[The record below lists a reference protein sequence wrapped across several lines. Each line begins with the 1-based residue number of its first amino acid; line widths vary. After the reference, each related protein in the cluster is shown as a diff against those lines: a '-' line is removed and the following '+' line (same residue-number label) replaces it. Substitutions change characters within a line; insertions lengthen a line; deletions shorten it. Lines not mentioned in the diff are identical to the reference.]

1 MAIKAFKN
9 GVTVFDE
16 SVMNRMIR
24 VPAEVVLYEGT
35 QRDAKTGAGV
45 TENSLADYNY
55 AIRFTA
61 TGVTEISKI
70 ELEVDKDALGAD
82 LTIEIRSGL
91 LADGS
96 NDGTL
101 LTTIKVPKEHLPD
114 PAAYRSIPVNV
125 RGLTSGNQYWIV
137 VKRAGDAVNKVDLI
151 GEASADASYPV
162 YRRAGSSGAWTT
174 GQNAIHFK
182 IYSGRTGEMVH
193 TLYDGGG
200 HETYNWTVVGVFLR
214 TYYWLPP
221 SDDST
226 VGGIRN
232 IENVIFDGEYYDRT
246 EVS

>member
-1 MAIKAFKN
+1 MSLKAFKN

-16 SVMNRMIR
+16 STMNRMIR

-61 TGVTEISKI
+61 TGTTEIARV
-70 ELEVDKDALGAD
+70 ELELDRDGLGAD
-82 LTIEIRSGL
+82 LVLEIRSGL

-101 LTTIKVPKEHLPD
+101 LQTIKVPKEHIPD
-114 PAAYRSIPVNV
+114 PAVYRSIPINV
-125 RGLTSGNQYWIV
+125 RGLTAGTQYWIV
-137 VKRAGDAVNKVDLI
+137 VKRAGDATNKVDLV
-151 GEASADASYPV
+151 GEASADGSYPV
-162 YRRAGSSGAWTT
+162 YRRAGDSGAWTT
-174 GQNAIHFK
+174 GRPAIHFRVF
-182 IYSGRTGEMVH
+182 SGRTGEMVH
-193 TLYDGGG
+193 TLYAGGG
-200 HETYNWTVVGVFLR
+200 HETYDWSVSGVFLR
-214 TYYWLPP
+214 IRYWLPP
-221 SDDST
+221 SDDGT
-226 VGGIRN
+226 VGGIRD

>member
-1 MAIKAFKN
+1 MSLRAFKN

-16 SVMNRMIR
+16 NRMNTMIR
-24 VPAEVVLYEGT
+24 VPEEAVLYEGT

-45 TENSLADYNY
+45 TENSVADYSF

-61 TGVTEISKI
+61 TGVTEISRI

-82 LTIEIRSGL
+82 LTIEIRDGL

-101 LTTIKVPKEHLPD
+101 LATIVVPKEHIPD
-114 PAAYRSIPVNV
+114 PAAYWSIPLNV
-125 RGLTSGNQYWIV
+125 RGLVAGNNYWAV
-137 VKRAGDAVNKVDLI
+137 VVRAGDAVNKVDLI

-162 YRRAGSSGAWTT
+162 YARTGNSGVWAT
-174 GQNAIHFK
+174 GQAAIHFK
-182 IYSGRTGEMVH
+182 VYSGRTGEIMH

-246 EVS
+246 EVV

>member
-16 SVMNRMIR
+16 DTMNRMIR

-35 QRDAKTGAGV
+35 QMDAKTGAGV

-61 TGVTEISKI
+61 TGVTEVARI
-70 ELEVDKDALGAD
+70 ELNLDRDGLGAD

-96 NDGTL
+96 DDGVL
-101 LTTIKVPKEHLPD
+101 LTTIVVPKEHIPD
-114 PAAYRSIPVNV
+114 PVKYWSIPINV
-125 RGLTSGNQYWIV
+125 RGLTPGNTYWIV
-137 VKRAGDAVNKVDLI
+137 ARRAGDAVNKVDLV
-151 GEASADASYPV
+151 GEASADGSYPV
-162 YRRAGSSGAWTT
+162 YRRAGDSGAWTT

-200 HETYNWTVVGVFLR
+200 HETYDWTVVGVFLR

-246 EVS
+246 EVV

>member
-16 SVMNRMIR
+16 DVMNRMIR
-24 VPAEVVLYEGT
+24 VPEEAVLYEGS
-35 QRDAKTGAGV
+35 QVDAKTGAGV

-61 TGVTEISKI
+61 TGTTEVARI
-70 ELEVDKDALGAD
+70 ELNLDRDNLGAD

-137 VKRAGDAVNKVDLI
+137 AKRNGDAVNKVDLI
-151 GEASADASYPV
+151 SEASADGSYPV
-162 YRRAGSSGAWTT
+162 YRRAASSGAWTT
-174 GQNAIHFK
+174 GRPAIHFRV
-182 IYSGRTGEMVH
+182 YSGRTGEMVH

-200 HETYNWTVVGVFLR
+200 HETYEYTGDDLTRV
-214 TYYWLPP
+214 YYWLPP

-226 VGGIRN
+226 TGGIRD
-232 IENVIFDGEYYDRT
+232 IETLTYDGEYYDKS

>member
-16 SVMNRMIR
+16 DVMNRMIR
-24 VPAEVVLYEGT
+24 VPEEAVLYEGS
-35 QRDAKTGAGV
+35 QVDAKTGAGV

-61 TGVTEISKI
+61 TGTTEVARI
-70 ELEVDKDALGAD
+70 ELNLDRDNLGAD

-101 LTTIKVPKEHLPD
+101 LATIVVPKEHIPD
-114 PAAYRSIPVNV
+114 PAAYWKIPVNL
-125 RGLTSGNQYWIV
+125 RGLTPGNQYWIV
-137 VKRAGDAVNKVDLI
+137 VKRAGDAVNKVDLM
-151 GEASADASYPV
+151 GEASADGSYPV
-162 YRRAGSSGAWTT
+162 YRRAASSGAWTT
-174 GQNAIHFK
+174 GRPAIHFRV
-182 IYSGRTGEMVH
+182 YSGRTGEMVH

-200 HETYNWTVVGVFLR
+200 HETYDWTVAGVFLR

-221 SDDST
+221 SDDT
-226 VGGIRN
+226 LIGGIRD
-232 IENVIFDGEYYDRT
+232 IENIIFDGEYYDRT

>member
-16 SVMNRMIR
+16 DVMNRMIR

-61 TGVTEISKI
+61 TGTTEVARI
-70 ELEVDKDALGAD
+70 ELNLDRDGLGAD
-82 LTIEIRSGL
+82 LVLEIRNGL

-101 LTTIKVPKEHLPD
+101 LQTIKIPKEHLPD
-114 PAAYRSIPVNV
+114 PAVYWSIPVNV
-125 RGLTSGNQYWIV
+125 RGLTAGTQYWIV
-137 VKRAGDAVNKVDLI
+137 VKRAGDATNKVDLI
-151 GEASADASYPV
+151 GESSANGSYPV
-162 YRRAGSSGAWTT
+162 YRRAGDSGAWTT

-182 IYSGRTGEMVH
+182 AYSGRTGEMVH
-193 TLYDGGG
+193 TLYAGGG
-200 HETYNWTVVGVFLR
+200 HETYGWDVIGVFLR

-221 SDDST
+221 SDDT
-226 VGGIRN
+226 LIGGIRD
-232 IENVIFDGEYYDRT
+232 IEDVIFDGEYYDRT
-246 EVS
+246 EVV